1 MKKFASLLI
10 ILAGAVWGTMGIF
23 VNEMDKI
30 GFSSLQTSSVRVTV
44 AAVAMLVLLAVTD
57 KSKLKIHIRD
67 LYLFIILGV
76 GCILGMSILYF
87 YTIQHTSLS
96 IAAILLY
103 TSPVWVIIISAIFLH
118 EKITWQKLLAVIL
131 AFLGCAMVSGLGGA
145 DAISPFFLLTG
156 VGSGLAYGLYSIFG
170 TVAMRKYHP
179 YTVTAYS
186 FVFAAIASWFIAN
199 AFKII
204 DVASK
209 HFFDSEFDI
218 TTILNQSGYAEDYI
232 RSEFKKQTG
241 YSPIDFLAKLRI
253 DHAKKLI
260 EIFRNKLTVAEIGE
274 SCGFTDSAYFSRRF
288 KQFVGVSPVR
298 YKTNISKTTEQFP
311 VL

>member
-23 VNEMDKI
+23 VNEMSKI
-30 GFSSLQTSSVRVTV
+30 GFSSLQISSVRVTV
-44 AAVAMLVLLAVTD
+44 AAVAMLVLLAIND
-57 KSKLKIHIRD
+57 KNKLKIHIRD

-96 IAAILLY
+96 VAAILLY
-103 TSPVWVIIISAIFLH
+103 TSPIWVIIISAIFLH
-118 EKITWQKLLAVIL
+118 EKITWQKVLAVIL
-131 AFLGCAMVSGLGGA
+131 AFWGCAMVSGLGGA

-186 FVFAAIASWFIAN
+186 FVFAAIASCL
-199 AFKII
+199 
-204 DVASK
+204 VASPLK
-209 HFFDSEFDI
+209 IAETAYSCPEKGIMMFLMIATGIVTAFTPYILYTCGLKYTSAGKAAIMACAEPLVATVLGFFIYGQNASLFGI
-218 TTILNQSGYAEDYI
+218 ILIIFAI
-232 RSEFKKQTG
+232 
-241 YSPIDFLAKLRI
+241 
-253 DHAKKLI
+253 LI
-260 EIFRNKLTVAEIGE
+260 VNNFGISN
-274 SCGFTDSAYFSRRF
+274 
-288 KQFVGVSPVR
+288 
-298 YKTNISKTTEQFP
+298 NSKT
-311 VL
+311 

>member
-1 MKKFASLLI
+1 MKKFASVLI

-96 IAAILLY
+96 VAAILLY
-103 TSPVWVIIISAIFLH
+103 TSPIWVIIISAIFLH

-204 DVASK
+204 DVASACPNKGVMIFYMIATGIVTAFTPYMLYTCGLK
-209 HFFDSEFDI
+209 HTTAGKAAVMACTEPLVATVLGFFIYGQSASLFGIILIILAILIVNNFGI
-218 TTILNQSGYAEDYI
+218 T
-232 RSEFKKQTG
+232 KK
-241 YSPIDFLAKLRI
+241 
-253 DHAKKLI
+253 
-260 EIFRNKLTVAEIGE
+260 
-274 SCGFTDSAYFSRRF
+274 
-288 KQFVGVSPVR
+288 
-298 YKTNISKTTEQFP
+298 
-311 VL
+311 